1 MKKINR
7 KYLFGDEYSEKLLKT
22 AEDINF
28 FSNRMLS
35 IKTFDNAVMLP
46 AKFFSWTSIP
56 WAKGGILDESG
67 SYIEES
73 ASFAMFSHN
82 YTNKKML
89 TRLYGAY
96 SYELEEVE
104 NYNEDM
110 VLYAGFYIKQWGH
123 FLLECLSRLWP
134 VVQNPERYKNMK
146 IVFLP
151 MRDCDEVDA
160 TFLECLNLIGI
171 RKEQIVLLRKPT
183 KFKKVIIPETS
194 IYAGYVYTKEY
205 KDLLNHIISRAME
218 KTTKIKT
225 FKKIYLSRKN
235 WAFTQNRDIGEEKIE
250 KFFNKNGFKS
260 ITLEKH
266 SLVEQIHIMQEAE
279 HVASAVCT
287 LPHNLIFAHDCI
299 KATFINKTNRYNI
312 LQFTVDSMKNL
323 DVTYVDAYFLLF
335 LCQNSGVGPF
345 LFDVNDNL
353 INYAKDNGMKLP
365 EQESMKKYIM
375 KYLDLYFEKI
385 EDFTDE
391 ELFEFR
397 NLYKIMRNRF
407 RLYSTKE
414 LMFKKY
420 FHKIMWKLSFGEQKI
435 RYFEKYIKYKNKL
448 NKVNTAVS
456 NGMESSKH
464 MLRAKD
470 ESLAL

>member
-146 IVFLP
+146 IVF
-151 MRDCDEVDA
+151 
-160 TFLECLNLIGI
+160 
-171 RKEQIVLLRKPT
+171 
-183 KFKKVIIPETS
+183 
-194 IYAGYVYTKEY
+194 
-205 KDLLNHIISRAME
+205 
-218 KTTKIKT
+218 
-225 FKKIYLSRKN
+225 
-235 WAFTQNRDIGEEKIE
+235 
-250 KFFNKNGFKS
+250 
-260 ITLEKH
+260 
-266 SLVEQIHIMQEAE
+266 
-279 HVASAVCT
+279 
-287 LPHNLIFAHDCI
+287 
-299 KATFINKTNRYNI
+299 
-312 LQFTVDSMKNL
+312 
-323 DVTYVDAYFLLF
+323 
-335 LCQNSGVGPF
+335 
-345 LFDVNDNL
+345 
-353 INYAKDNGMKLP
+353 
-365 EQESMKKYIM
+365 
-375 KYLDLYFEKI
+375 
-385 EDFTDE
+385 
-391 ELFEFR
+391 
-397 NLYKIMRNRF
+397 
-407 RLYSTKE
+407 
-414 LMFKKY
+414 
-420 FHKIMWKLSFGEQKI
+420 QKQ
-435 RYFEKYIKYKNKL
+435 
-448 NKVNTAVS
+448 T
-456 NGMESSKH
+456 
-464 MLRAKD
+464 
-470 ESLAL
+470 